1 MPKAASSLVQR
12 SASGLS
18 EATAMP
24 QPRPR
29 SARKMP
35 GVSACM
41 RTLRPA
47 ASLTSQP
54 PTCHSDAQEHTAQR
68 ARSAQGCCD
77 ALRDPPPCSTQ
88 VFARSC
94 SPEGSA
100 CFYPAAGKG
109 AHTRT

>member
-29 SARKMP
+29 SARKIS

-54 PTCHSDAQEHTAQR
+54 PTCHARRSTQRNAPSQRRAAVPLSGTLSR
-68 ARSAQGCCD
+68 ARAKCLRILAAQTA
-77 ALRDPPPCSTQ
+77 ALC
-88 VFARSC
+88 
-94 SPEGSA
+94 
-100 CFYPAAGKG
+100 YPAAVVEG